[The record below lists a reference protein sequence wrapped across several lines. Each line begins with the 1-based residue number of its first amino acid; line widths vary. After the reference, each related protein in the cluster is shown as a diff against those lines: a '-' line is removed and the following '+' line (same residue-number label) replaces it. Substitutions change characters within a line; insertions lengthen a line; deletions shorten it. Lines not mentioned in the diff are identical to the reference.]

1 MKWVESL
8 SICLIGLECRVL
20 WGSDPRPDTQLY
32 CQPPRDQVS
41 ANKCPTQ
48 LTVSSQSFSVIFVES
63 FGSLGRGRAL
73 LGCYSGI
80 LAAGSARHRFP
91 GCELCP
97 AQSNVESMQRMFC
110 TG

>member
-20 WGSDPRPDTQLY
+20 RGSDPRPDTQLY
-32 CQPPRDQVS
+32 CQPLPSDQVS

-63 FGSLGRGRAL
+63 FASLGRGRVL
-73 LGCYSGI
+73 LWC
-80 LAAGSARHRFP
+80 
-91 GCELCP
+91 
-97 AQSNVESMQRMFC
+97 
-110 TG
+110 